1 MMTKTLKETLNF
13 MKTKN
18 KAEEY
23 TSPAIDEIFK
33 EISPA
38 EFKRT
43 EQRMLLAAKIDDAI
57 KAKSW
62 KKTDFAHAM
71 KKSPSEISKWLSGTH
86 NFTSDTL
93 WDIGE
98 VLGINFINID
108 DSPEP
113 SYKFRPV
120 IVYIQVPSEP
130 EATYQSNI
138 LLADSKRIGTKSKIS
153 LTQTTNFD

>member
-1 MMTKTLKETLNF
+1 MKETLNF

-18 KAEEY
+18 KPEEY
-23 TSPAIDEIFK
+23 NSPAIDEIFNQ
-33 EISPA
+33 ISSA
-38 EFKRT
+38 EFKKT
-43 EQRMLLAAKIDDAI
+43 EQRMLLAAKIDDAV
-57 KAKSW
+57 KAKGW
-62 KKTDFAHAM
+62 KKTDFAREM

-108 DSPEP
+108 VSPEP
-113 SYKFRPV
+113 SIKFRPV
-120 IVYIQVPSEP
+120 LVYFQVPSEL
-130 EATYQSNI
+130 EATYQSNV

-153 LTQTTNFD
+153 LTQTTNFN